1 MPMPQMGMQDE
12 DRMGMAQKPPV
23 DHGDSADDE
32 PVSIFLTKAQLEGRT
47 VKPGDTLTLKVR
59 DVDPESGE
67 VEAVC
72 SYDENED
79 GKKGYEAAFDEAMP
93 EEEPTPSM
101 S

>member
-1 MPMPQMGMQDE
+1 MGM
-12 DRMGMAQKPPV
+12 GQKPPV

-72 SYDENED
+72 DYGEDEGS
-79 GKKGYEAAFDEAMP
+79 GKPGYEAAFDEAMP
-93 EEEPTPSM
+93 EETPT
-101 S
+101 